1 MGEDKLPIVTGP
13 EVSST
18 GQAEGFGDQ
27 QPPTPRMCQ
36 KGRVSKVTCKPV
48 SVATMSS

>member
-1 MGEDKLPIVTGP
+1 MREDKLPIVTGP

-27 QPPTPRMCQ
+27 QPPISRMCP
-36 KGRVSKVTCKPV
+36 KDI
-48 SVATMSS
+48 SVASPRLLVNLSL